1 MRARKLHCTVG
12 HPLVTSRVIIKSTRS
27 RLLPIPC
34 RAFYRRSTMF
44 PDCPRH
50 CASTMSPQF
59 PHKHFHG
66 ETLTDLIS
74 HSSLESRHNGNV
86 RPVYN
91 DRFRGVIHTT
101 QLGFPA
107 RPLSIFP
114 KWTKPSLRDSLTF
127 LTGTS
132 TPNLSNFPVPA
143 GILKHLSPV
152 IG

>member
-1 MRARKLHCTVG
+1 MRARKLHSTVG

-27 RLLPIPC
+27 RLLTIPC
-34 RAFYRRSTMF
+34 RALYRRSTMF

-50 CASTMSPQF
+50 CAITMFPQF

-66 ETLTDLIS
+66 ETLTNLIS
-74 HSSLESRHNGNV
+74 YSSLDSRHNGNV

-107 RPLSIFP
+107 LPLSIFP
-114 KWTKPSLRDSLTF
+114 KWTNSGSDSLTF

-143 GILKHLSPV
+143 GILKHLPSV